1 MNREIFGFGVGGGGG
16 PCMGVQGSA
25 GGRGAGG
32 RKIVKKCNFSNS
44 PKWREIARNRVC
56 ALFGTPG
63 TPFRGRDVLQ
73 ASHMTSPKGGFVVF
87 GGGGSPKSSESALS
101 TSYREDFRLVSQIGT
116 NVAPARLAR

>member
-1 MNREIFGFGVGGGGG
+1 M
-16 PCMGVQGSA
+16 
-25 GGRGAGG
+25 
-32 RKIVKKCNFSNS
+32 KWNF
-44 PKWREIARNRVC
+44 PKWREIARNGVC

-101 TSYREDFRLVSQIGT
+101 TSYREDFRLVSEIKA
-116 NVAPARLAR
+116 NVIPERLAP